1 MSTQQ
6 ARFPAT
12 SRWLHWVMA
21 VMVLTML
28 FIGVGMVASLS
39 GRYHAL
45 VSIHKPLGIAIL
57 ILVVVRF
64 INRLINPPPPL
75 PDTMPHWQRIAAKGS
90 HFVLYAL
97 MFVMPLVGWGMLSA
111 EPYPV
116 VLYGPL
122 QLPPILPQDAQ
133 LYAALRHLHTWLAYL
148 FFATFLAHFGAAL
161 LHGLI
166 RRDGV
171 FESMASLA
179 RQSRRERSSARPGS

>member
-28 FIGVGMVASLS
+28 FIGIGMVASVS
-39 GRYHAL
+39 ERYHVL
-45 VSIHKPLGIAIL
+45 VSMHKPLGIAIL
-57 ILVVVRF
+57 ILVIVRF

-75 PDTMPHWQRIAAKGS
+75 PDTMPHWQRVAAKAS
-90 HFVLYAL
+90 HFLLYAL
-97 MFVMPLVGWGMLSA
+97 MFIMPLVGWGMLSA

-116 VLYGPL
+116 VSYGPL
-122 QLPPILPQDAQ
+122 QLPPILPQDAA
-133 LYAALRHLHTWLAYL
+133 LYAGLRQLHTWLAYL
-148 FFATFLAHFGAAL
+148 FFATFLAHLGAAL

-171 FESMASLA
+171 FESMASF
-179 RQSRRERSSARPGS
+179 R